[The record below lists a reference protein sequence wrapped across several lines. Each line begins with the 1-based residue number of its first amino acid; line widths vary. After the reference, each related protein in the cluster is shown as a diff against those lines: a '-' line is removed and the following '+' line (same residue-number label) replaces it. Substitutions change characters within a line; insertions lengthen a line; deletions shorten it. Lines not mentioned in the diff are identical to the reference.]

1 MHGALREFRDFVTR
15 GNVVDLAIAVVLGA
29 AFGAMIAAVVEH
41 LLTPLI
47 AAMLGEPDFSA
58 LSFTLNGSRLAYG
71 AVVNAL
77 VSFVL
82 IVAAVFFL
90 VVKPLNALAARRRHG
105 QEPAAEPS
113 EDVLLLREIPDALRE
128 RQA

>member
-1 MHGALREFRDFVTR
+1 M
-15 GNVVDLAIAVVLGA
+15 VLGA
-29 AFGAMIAAVVEH
+29 AFGAVIAAVVEN

-47 AAMLGEPDFSA
+47 AAILGEPDFSA
-58 LSFTLNGSRLAYG
+58 LSFTLNGSRFAYG